1 VQLNSFGIS
10 GVLKKFLD
18 GAVGKAIS
26 QEPSATTLAEPME
39 LRQLQVLVAVAEEGR
54 LQKAAARLCR
64 TIPAVSVAIRKLEE
78 EVGTPLFE
86 RSNRHELHLTTAGES
101 LVDYAKRLLLLQ
113 DEALAAVEQVG
124 IAKACRP
131 KSLAQGK

>member
-1 VQLNSFGIS
+1 MQLNSFVIS

-18 GAVGKAIS
+18 GAVGEAILR
-26 QEPSATTLAEPME
+26 EPRTTTVGKPME

-54 LQKAAARLCR
+54 LQKAAARLRR
-64 TIPAVSVAIRKLEE
+64 TTPAISIAIRKLEG

-86 RSNRHELHLTTAGES
+86 RSNRHELHLTGAGES

-124 IAKACRP
+124 IPKACRP
-131 KSLAQGK
+131 KSMAQAK

>member
-1 VQLNSFGIS
+1 MQLNSFLTS
-10 GVLKKFLD
+10 GVVEKFLD

-26 QEPSATTLAEPME
+26 QEPRTTTWAELME

-64 TIPAVSVAIRKLEE
+64 TTPAVSVAIRKLEK
-78 EVGTPLFE
+78 EVGMPLFE
-86 RSNRHELHLTTAGES
+86 RSKRRELYLTAAGES

-113 DEALAAVEQVG
+113 DEALAAVGQVG

-131 KSLAQGK
+131 KSMAQAK